1 MKLVPLSEVPEKLDA
16 LVDQS
21 ALEPIFLES
30 KSECVAVLISHD
42 RYEELMDAL
51 ETLEDVAGLNDLLSN
66 EHESEIFKQE
76 DPLIDLDD
84 PANAEL
90 VAEVRKELG
99 LD

>member
-1 MKLVPLSEVPEKLDA
+1 MATIPLSEVPARLDL

-30 KSECVAVLISHD
+30 KSECVAVMISHD
-42 RYEELMDAL
+42 RYELLMDAL
-51 ETLEDVAGLNDLLSN
+51 ETLEDIASLNEVLGN
-66 EHESEIFKQE
+66 ELESDYVKQE
-76 DPLIDLDD
+76 GPLIDLND

>member
-1 MKLVPLSEVPEKLDA
+1 MTSIPLSEAPARLDA

-42 RYEELMDAL
+42 RYEVLMDAL
-51 ETLEDVAGLNDLLSN
+51 EMLEDIASVDELLNN
-66 EHESEIFKQE
+66 EQETKGVRQKDFKF
-76 DPLIDLDD
+76 DLDD

>member
-1 MKLVPLSEVPEKLDA
+1 MTSIQVSEAPARLDE

-30 KSECVAVLISHD
+30 KAECVAVLISHD
-42 RYEELMDAL
+42 RYEVLMDAL
-51 ETLEDVAGLNDLLSN
+51 ETIEDVASLNELLSN
-66 EHESEIFKQE
+66 EHGSEIVKQE
-76 DPLIDLDD
+76 EPLIDLDD

>member
-1 MKLVPLSEVPEKLDA
+1 MASIPLSEAPARLDA

-21 ALEPIFLES
+21 ALEPIFLKS
-30 KSECVAVLISHD
+30 DSECVAVLISHD
-42 RYEELMDAL
+42 RYEVLMDAL
-51 ETLEDVAGLNDLLSN
+51 ETLEDVASLNEMLSN
-66 EHESEIFKQE
+66 NHESEITKQE

>member
-1 MKLVPLSEVPEKLDA
+1 MKSIPLSEVPARLDS

-42 RYEELMDAL
+42 RYEVLMDAL
-51 ETLEDVAGLNDLLSN
+51 ETLEDIASLDEFHNY
-66 EHESEIFKQE
+66 EHESETFRP
-76 DPLIDLDD
+76 DGPLIDLND

>member
-1 MKLVPLSEVPEKLDA
+1 MTTIPLSEVPARLDS

-21 ALEPIFLES
+21 AREPIFLES

-42 RYEELMDAL
+42 RYEVLMDAL
-51 ETLEDVAGLNDLLSN
+51 ETLEDIASLDELLSN
-66 EHESEIFKQE
+66 ELETDYVKQ
-76 DPLIDLDD
+76 DGPLIDLND

>member
-1 MKLVPLSEVPEKLDA
+1 M
-16 LVDQS
+16 DQS

-42 RYEELMDAL
+42 RYEVLMDAL
-51 ETLEDVAGLNDLLSN
+51 ETLEDIASLDEFHNN
-66 EHESEIFKQE
+66 EHESENFRP
-76 DPLIDLDD
+76 DGPLIDLND

-99 LD
+99 LN

>member
-1 MKLVPLSEVPEKLDA
+1 MKSIPLSEVPARLDS

-21 ALEPIFLES
+21 AIGPIFLES

-42 RYEELMDAL
+42 RYELLMDAL
-51 ETLEDVAGLNDLLSN
+51 ETLEDIASLNEVLSN
-66 EHESEIFKQE
+66 EVESDYVKQ
-76 DPLIDLDD
+76 DGPLIDLND

-99 LD
+99 LE

>member
-1 MKLVPLSEVPEKLDA
+1 MTSIQVSEAPARLDE

-42 RYEELMDAL
+42 RYEVLMDAL
-51 ETLEDVAGLNDLLSN
+51 ETLEDVASLNELLSN
-66 EHESEIFKQE
+66 EHESEIVKQE
-76 DPLIDLDD
+76 EPLIDLDD